1 MITRFEVLSWTPI
14 AKGQMPQTEGDYL
27 VAWSDG
33 SVESYPISK
42 SDIDSAKVA
51 SEDMFGQYWTEHP
64 LHPDESG

>member
-1 MITRFEVLSWTPI
+1 MITRFEVFNWTPI
-14 AKGQMPQTEGDYL
+14 AKGQMPKIEGDYL

-42 SDIDSAKVA
+42 SDIDSAKVV
-51 SEDMFGQYWTEHP
+51 SQDMTGQYWTEHP